1 MSCGCVCLCVCL
13 CARFLS
19 LPVNR
24 CKTRRMKNFD
34 KLLCYNIIIIFA
46 FSPAVCSL
54 SFLSGTPNKTEHEH
68 MVRSTNT
75 QALKY
80 YLWIIITYFHSLLC
94 AVFICVCVLCC
105 VGRRKSSLKS
115 SSAHHR
121 FTTYRA
127 DNGMIKNVFIYLFC
141 KRRGCCPAS
150 RINHIQI

>member
-1 MSCGCVCLCVCL
+1 MSCGCACVCL
-13 CARFLS
+13 CARFFP

-54 SFLSGTPNKTEHEH
+54 SFLFGTLNKTEHEH

-75 QALKY
+75 SINVLPLNY
-80 YLWIIITYFHSLLC
+80 YYIFSFSSLRRIYLFVC
-94 AVFICVCVLCC
+94 ALCC

-115 SSAHHR
+115 SSAHLR
-121 FTTYRA
+121 FTTSHA
-127 DNGMIKNVFIYLFC
+127 DNGMIKNVFIYFLQTTWLLSC
-141 KRRGCCPAS
+141 
-150 RINHIQI
+150 IQD